1 MWTPRDQQVSDSGEP
16 LILCSDRAVVVLCAA
31 VGVLRVVRCP
41 AEEAGQINPDRGFVA
56 AAQQINNSQINVS
69 FKTEPESVKDRT
81 RTVTFQGN
89 FSVLFSSLQLGTGLS
104 GSTSCLLTET

>member
-41 AEEAGQINPDRGFVA
+41 AEEAGQINPDQGFVA
-56 AAQQINNSQINVS
+56 AAQQINVS
-69 FKTEPESVKDRT
+69 FKTASQSVKDRT
-81 RTVTFQGN
+81 RTVPLQGN
-89 FSVLFSSLQLGTGLS
+89 FSVLFSSLQLGTGPLQVY
-104 GSTSCLLTET
+104 

>member
-41 AEEAGQINPDRGFVA
+41 AEEAGQNNPDRGFVA
-56 AAQQINNSQINVS
+56 AAQQINVS